1 MIVSLFRK
9 NRHITIHLPQRINGQ
24 YWLEDLDEKGNNI
37 KIIGIEAI
45 DNDWYIKSNKYTKLV
60 NSSKE
65 CISEIKLEELRF
77 YKLSSVRDY
86 TEEYIYTEP
95 DTDDRLIFT
104 KYLAKGKSELTIG
117 RDIKNKIIYDNG
129 CVSSRHATLLFDGVD
144 SWSIIDEDSSN
155 GTYVNEKKVT
165 GKVDL
170 ESGDIIYIL
179 GLKIVIGGQFIA
191 VNNPDEK
198 VKINSSNLVN
208 LPEQKINITE
218 LETDDNMENSFY
230 FRSPK
235 FQRNIETFKM
245 KIDPPPQKEKQ
256 EEMPLAFVIGPSM
269 TMGIASIFT
278 AMSSIINYIGQD
290 PLDRNFLS
298 ILPTIAMAIGMLA
311 GTILWP
317 ILTKK
322 VEKKNKAAREKGR
335 KKKYVAYLN
344 DCRETIQKASD
355 AQKQILLENNPSI
368 EQIAANREFWDHDLW
383 SRQYGQHDFLN
394 VRIGNGNIGFD
405 SDIKFPE
412 KSFSLDDDDLIDEV
426 QKMASND
433 YSLKNVPVTHSIY
446 NNKITGIASV
456 VRNRTLLFI
465 NNLIIQMTMF
475 QSYDELKIV
484 LIGNSKDIEEFQYLK
499 WIPHFWNNE
508 KSMRFLASS
517 IDEIKELSNFIN
529 KEFDKRLEK
538 DNDDKD
544 KLEPHYV
551 IIAADKELSRKAE
564 FISKIINC
572 DEECGFSLIFAYGEM
587 KDLPKECSTV
597 IEINNSIST
606 IYDKDDLAG
615 FKQTFEIETI
625 SNEIAL
631 QIAKELSNISL
642 DLTSSSYELPAMLSF
657 LDMFGVG
664 KIEHLNALTRWKENN
679 PVLSLQ
685 VPVGIDTNSEL
696 FMLDLHEK
704 AHGPHGLIAGMTGS
718 GKSEFIISFI
728 LSLALNYHPDEVS
741 FILIDYKG
749 GGLTGAFESDDYVLP
764 HLAGTI
770 TNLDGSSIKRSL
782 LSIESELRRRQTI
795 FNDARRVSNEGTMD
809 IYKYQKLYRNGVV
822 REPLPHLFIIS
833 DEFAELKAQ
842 QPEFMDQLISTA
854 RIGRSLG
861 VHLILATQKP
871 SGVVDDQIWSNSRF
885 RVCLKVQD
893 KSDSMDMIKRA
904 DAAEISQTGRFYL
917 QVGFNELFELGQSA
931 WSGAPYIEKE
941 TTIETAELKKV
952 SLLDNLGRETNKVK
966 LNNDETLAGDVTLN
980 QVVEINKYI
989 FNLAQEENAFSRALW
1004 LPPIP
1009 ADIYVDELCEK
1020 YNYNKDNLFNLLV
1033 LLGEIDDP
1041 SNQKQTALTYS
1052 FGNEGN
1058 LLLFGS
1064 IGSGKSMFLT
1074 TMLYS
1079 LLKDYSAS
1087 ELNVYIID
1095 FGSEIFGAF
1104 SKAPQVADVVF
1115 STEHEKIKNLFK
1127 LLLNQMSTRKK
1138 LFADYGGTYKEY
1150 ISHANSILPNIVVMI
1165 NNFVPFY
1172 ENYEEYDESLMHLLR
1187 EGSKYGIYFAVTAN
1201 NFNEMRYRIIQ
1212 NFNQQFVLQQNDTNE
1227 YAIILGPTGG
1237 MYPTKYVGRGL
1248 LSDNK
1253 RILEFQTARAFHTDD
1268 LVQSISAFSN
1278 ELYMNSSEFADKIP
1292 VLPENVN
1299 LKYLDSFPRNI
1310 SSFAIGVDYNSLK
1323 IATVNLDKQPVQA
1336 ILTYDKEDCVD
1347 FCLAISKYACSY
1359 EDAEVFVFDSS
1370 KLLEEID
1377 GINIISED
1385 LENQFNQV
1393 YNYVYERN
1401 NSIKSNNGI
1410 VPKDLDMH
1418 QVFCMFFGLSKFIQS
1433 LSVEMKNNIKIM
1445 FDKLQSNYNVK
1456 FFIFDNNVDTASYS
1470 HEDWYKRQVNGSGIW
1485 VGDGVT
1491 DQYAFPITKRIKD
1504 LSADVDNEYGFVINR
1519 GKATLVKLINDSEE

>member
-9 NRHITIHLPQRINGQ
+9 NRHTTIHLPQRINGQ

-45 DNDWYIKSNKYTKLV
+45 DNDWYIKSNKYTKIV

-65 CISEIKLEELRF
+65 YISEIKLEELRF

-86 TEEYIYTEP
+86 TEEYVYTEP
-95 DTDDRLIFT
+95 DTDDRFIFT
-104 KYLAKGKSELTIG
+104 KYLANGKLELTIG

-129 CVSSRHATLLFDGVD
+129 CVSSSHATLSFDGVD
-144 SWSIIDEDSSN
+144 SWSIIDENSSN

-245 KIDPPPQKEKQ
+245 KIDSPPQKEKQ

-290 PLDRNFLS
+290 PFDRDFLS

-322 VEKKNKAAREKGR
+322 VEKKNKATREKDR

-368 EQIAANREFWDHDLW
+368 EQIAANREFWNHDLW

-394 VRIGNGNIGFD
+394 VRIGNGNIEFD

-433 YSLKNVPVTHSIY
+433 YSLKNVSVTHSIY

-465 NNLIIQMTMF
+465 NNLILQMTMF

-517 IDEIKELSNFIN
+517 IDEIKELSNFVN
-529 KEFDKRLEK
+529 KELDKRLEK

-544 KLEPHYV
+544 KLEPYYV
-551 IIAADKELSRKAE
+551 IIATDKELSRKAE

-642 DLTSSSYELPAMLSF
+642 DLTSYSYELPAMLSF
-657 LDMFGVG
+657 LDMFDVG

-685 VPVGIDTNSEL
+685 APVGIDTNGEL

-718 GKSEFIISFI
+718 GKSEFIISFV

-782 LSIESELRRRQTI
+782 LSIESELRKRQTI
-795 FNDARRVSNEGTMD
+795 FNEARRVSNEGTMD

-871 SGVVDDQIWSNSRF
+871 SGVVNDQIWSNSRF

-931 WSGAPYIEKE
+931 WSGAPYIVQDTVIEKNN
-941 TTIETAELKKV
+941 KKQV
-952 SLLDNLGRETNKVK
+952 CLLDNLGRESNSIIV
-966 LNNDETLAGDVTLN
+966 NNEDSVTQEIDLK
-980 QVVEINKYI
+980 QIVEINKYI
-989 FNLAQEENAFSRALW
+989 YELAKEENAFARPLW

-1009 ADIYVDELCEK
+1009 EKILVDDLRAKYVRQ
-1020 YNYNKDNLFNLLV
+1020 NKSVSNMSAII
-1033 LLGEIDDP
+1033 GEYDDP
-1041 SNQKQTALTYS
+1041 TNQRQSILELS
-1052 FGNEGN
+1052 FEEDGNVIVY
-1058 LLLFGS
+1058 GS
-1064 IGSGKSMFLT
+1064 MGSGKEQFLT
-1074 TMLYS
+1074 SIIYS
-1079 LLKDYSAS
+1079 LANDYDAQ
-1087 ELNVYIID
+1087 ELNTYILD
-1095 FGSEIFGAF
+1095 FGSETLKAF
-1104 SKAPQVADVVF
+1104 ERTPQVADVVL
-1115 STEHEKIKNLFK
+1115 SSESEKIKNLFK
-1127 LLLNQMSTRKK
+1127 LLQGNLNSRKK
-1138 LFADYGGTYKEY
+1138 LFSNYGGSISSY
-1150 ISHANSILPNIVVMI
+1150 ISHTDNKIQRILILINNYASFIETYEEYEDNLVQLLREGYKYGIHFVLTATNYSDLRFRVSQNFNRIFVLQMNDSAEYSMLLGSTNGLYPSKIKGRGLVEIDDVIYEFQTVTAFENEDILQGI
-1165 NNFVPFY
+1165 NNFV
-1172 ENYEEYDESLMHLLR
+1172 EKML
-1187 EGSKYGIYFAVTAN
+1187 
-1201 NFNEMRYRIIQ
+1201 
-1212 NFNQQFVLQQNDTNE
+1212 
-1227 YAIILGPTGG
+1227 
-1237 MYPTKYVGRGL
+1237 
-1248 LSDNK
+1248 
-1253 RILEFQTARAFHTDD
+1253 
-1268 LVQSISAFSN
+1268 
-1278 ELYMNSSEFADKIP
+1278 MNSKVYAEKIP
-1292 VLPENVN
+1292 VLPEKVN
-1299 LKYLDSFPRNI
+1299 QEFLSSVDKTYESFVL
-1310 SSFAIGVDYNSLK
+1310 GVDYNSLSL
-1323 IATVNLDKQPVQA
+1323 ATYNFDKNTTLFVVSEVKDEM
-1336 ILTYDKEDCVD
+1336 ID
-1347 FCLAISKYACSY
+1347 FCCSFVENCKNY
-1359 EDAEVFVFDSS
+1359 NDLELKVFDTMKYLPAHQIDNVVSS
-1370 KLLEEID
+1370 DIEKELDHIYHIVLDRHNRIKTNNWEIPD
-1377 GINIISED
+1377 
-1385 LENQFNQV
+1385 
-1393 YNYVYERN
+1393 
-1401 NSIKSNNGI
+1401 
-1410 VPKDLDMH
+1410 DLDMH
-1418 QVFCMFFGLSKFIQS
+1418 HVFCIIFGLSDLIHS
-1433 LSVEMKNNIKIM
+1433 LSSKMLEKLILMLEKNKAE
-1445 FDKLQSNYNVK
+1445 FNVS
-1456 FFIFDNNVDTASYS
+1456 FVIFDNSVSVSDYFSSNWFK
-1470 HEDWYKRQVNGSGIW
+1470 EQVNNSGLWI
-1485 VGDGVT
+1485 GDGVV
-1491 DQYAFPITKRIKD
+1491 DQYVFGITKRIRDMNKEI
-1504 LSADVDNEYGFVINR
+1504 SNEYGFLINR
-1519 GKATLVKLINDSEE
+1519 GKPRLLKLIDESEE